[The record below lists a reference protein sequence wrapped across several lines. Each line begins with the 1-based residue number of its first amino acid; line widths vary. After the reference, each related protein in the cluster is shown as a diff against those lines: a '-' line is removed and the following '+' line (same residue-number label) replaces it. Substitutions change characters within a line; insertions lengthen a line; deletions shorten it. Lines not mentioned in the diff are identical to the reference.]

1 MKEKL
6 PKTNDIEKISNY
18 IRNCSKTL
26 ISLIADKCKVYIN
39 TQLSVCDARLLYM
52 ACCFDDFYRSLI
64 LKYINSFCRNGLK
77 ILNINDLLYLFV
89 KTLVLKVKKI
99 EIYFTSHTI

>member
-6 PKTNDIEKISNY
+6 PKTYKIEKMSNY

-26 ISLIADKCKVYIN
+26 ISLITDNKCKVYIN
-39 TQLSVCDARLLYM
+39 TQLSVYDARLLYM
-52 ACCFDDFYRSLI
+52 ACCFDDFYRSL
-64 LKYINSFCRNGLK
+64 KYISSFCRNGLK
-77 ILNINDLLYLFV
+77 ILNINDLSHLFV
-89 KTLVLKVKKI
+89 KTLVLKVKKR